1 MQKTQRE
8 VKRIAG
14 EEEQL
19 LLSLV
24 REWFDSPLFPS
35 ALEIVNL
42 KLQGFINFSQI

>member
-1 MQKTQRE
+1 MQKTERE
-8 VKRIAG
+8 VKRTAG

-24 REWFDSPLFPS
+24 REWFGSPLFPS
-35 ALEIVNL
+35 LEIVKI